1 MPRCARSV
9 TETLVLSVLY
19 SRGAS
24 QRERACARSCL
35 TSTAIFPVPEI
46 PMESP
51 DHSLPSLFKQLGL
64 PDDPVSIDRFI
75 ATHSPL
81 KPELH
86 LADAFFWSK
95 SQADFLRTEI
105 LDDADWAEVVD
116 QLDVLLR
123 KGRGI

>member
-1 MPRCARSV
+1 MQS
-9 TETLVLSVLY
+9 
-19 SRGAS
+19 
-24 QRERACARSCL
+24 
-35 TSTAIFPVPEI
+35 PE
-46 PMESP
+46 
-51 DHSLPSLFKQLGL
+51 HSLPSLFKQLGL

-95 SQADFLRTEI
+95 CQADFLRDEI
-105 LDDADWAEVVD
+105 LEDADWAEVVD

-123 KGRGI
+123 KGRGV